1 MFRMIRLLAYSI
13 YLSRFCILLPRFCYF
28 TTKLTAPSFWLFLPF
43 KPPYFSCVSHSA
55 CAFILL
61 VHSSFLPC
69 SDTPLSVY
77 ALLGPIVFF
86 HSSCLGCCYA
96 LREVHLQGLANLLLF
111 NHTCMFQPRPKVESY
126 NTNAFYIQ
134 IGARRQ
140 KGLAPGPPSSSG
152 CSCTCLL
159 YTSDAADE

>member
-111 NHTCMFQPRPKVESY
+111 NHTCLFQPRPKVESY
-126 NTNAFYIQ
+126 NTNAFYTQ

-140 KGLAPGPPSSSG
+140 RGIAPGPPSSSG
-152 CSCTCLL
+152 CSCTR
-159 YTSDAADE
+159 